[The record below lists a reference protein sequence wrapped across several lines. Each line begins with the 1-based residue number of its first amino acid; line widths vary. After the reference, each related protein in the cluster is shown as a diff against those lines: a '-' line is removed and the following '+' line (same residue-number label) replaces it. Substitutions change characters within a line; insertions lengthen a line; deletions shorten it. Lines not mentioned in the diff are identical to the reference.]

1 MQIGVKAQ
9 TMVQVKM
16 SDVLQAWL
24 DNFLSELPMPD
35 LIEEL
40 SIDPETK
47 RPMATWNLGTE
58 EEPSLHVGSVDVS
71 CKDVIMYGMVAEL
84 LGICE
89 MPSSDKAFLA
99 ALTRQEGEMTNEG

>member
-9 TMVQVKM
+9 TMVQVEM

-24 DNFLSELPMPD
+24 DNVLSELPMPD

-47 RPMATWNLGTE
+47 RPMATWN
-58 EEPSLHVGSVDVS
+58 
-71 CKDVIMYGMVAEL
+71 
-84 LGICE
+84 
-89 MPSSDKAFLA
+89 
-99 ALTRQEGEMTNEG
+99 